1 MPIVSSDLRLVE
13 VAQKLGINAMMNS
26 AFLVLLLGE
35 TSDPQETTFLQT
47 LYERLFSDEI
57 SYSVKSQ
64 GRYDP
69 VVRIQKIMDSA
80 LSVVRLQATVVEEA
94 SAPVVTSHDFPEYRE
109 LTDATKV
116 IRTDISEYIELM
128 EQGKFNQLD
137 FELKEASAR
146 LSDLATEIRMLGVE
160 ESDPI
165 YKEAITT
172 LAHILLLASTVA
184 IGRQRLQKAE
194 SIVDLLV
201 LIMLENDEVEELLDI
216 EVHLQRITLFF
227 LTGQLHRLKTYFTP
241 AFIELCQKRDRSDI
255 LSLHRTMG
263 ILIAVLTNNA
273 SEKTATAKDFS
284 EIEYVIQLGVQ
295 FVSVNK
301 ISEAWLLLEQA
312 VYMSLNS
319 KMTGLL
325 YAVFE
330 VLLPLSFLSNYSFSP
345 TLPQLISIVKKKD
358 KTLPFD
364 DYKRRSK
371 RVENVDEKILMKRV
385 VEADK
390 MPIHLTGFLDVISAE
405 FVDFKKIGR
414 CMFVQVVDWQTMNFI
429 GIVDPTLSLDEHL
442 TVGSSLKVLS
452 GKVRVIKPSPTM
464 QKNRGVDLLIV
475 GKPDNLRFVV
485 RRAGQVELAQ
495 SRVGEYDL

>member
-1 MPIVSSDLRLVE
+1 
-13 VAQKLGINAMMNS
+13 
-26 AFLVLLLGE
+26 
-35 TSDPQETTFLQT
+35 
-47 LYERLFSDEI
+47 
-57 SYSVKSQ
+57 
-64 GRYDP
+64 
-69 VVRIQKIMDSA
+69 
-80 LSVVRLQATVVEEA
+80 
-94 SAPVVTSHDFPEYRE
+94 
-109 LTDATKV
+109 
-116 IRTDISEYIELM
+116 
-128 EQGKFNQLD
+128 
-137 FELKEASAR
+137 
-146 LSDLATEIRMLGVE
+146 
-160 ESDPI
+160 
-165 YKEAITT
+165 
-172 LAHILLLASTVA
+172 
-184 IGRQRLQKAE
+184 
-194 SIVDLLV
+194 
-201 LIMLENDEVEELLDI
+201 
-216 EVHLQRITLFF
+216 
-227 LTGQLHRLKTYFTP
+227 
-241 AFIELCQKRDRSDI
+241 
-255 LSLHRTMG
+255 MG